1 MPLTASLLDGPLG
14 FIVFF
19 VFILVLVFVLIA
31 VHEVG
36 HFLFGLTGGIPAR
49 DMKLVLLTFPQ
60 HVALRDGDEW
70 ISPVRDIARYIGIT
84 QRHLSTRGAAFRW
97 VAGGMVLELAFVTLV
112 WIVCRATGYPTLA
125 FWAAGISLGMYLIN
139 VCLMD
144 LPWALYYR
152 SACGDT
158 SGLWQIAPVPAVL
171 FSLVMLAG
179 RLLLVAT
186 SL

>member
-1 MPLTASLLDGPLG
+1 
-14 FIVFF
+14 
-19 VFILVLVFVLIA
+19 
-31 VHEVG
+31 
-36 HFLFGLTGGIPAR
+36 
-49 DMKLVLLTFPQ
+49 
-60 HVALRDGDEW
+60 
-70 ISPVRDIARYIGIT
+70 
-84 QRHLSTRGAAFRW
+84 
-97 VAGGMVLELAFVTLV
+97 MVLELAFASLV

-144 LPWALYYR
+144 LPWALYNR

-158 SGLWQIAPVPAVL
+158 SGLWQIDPVPAVL